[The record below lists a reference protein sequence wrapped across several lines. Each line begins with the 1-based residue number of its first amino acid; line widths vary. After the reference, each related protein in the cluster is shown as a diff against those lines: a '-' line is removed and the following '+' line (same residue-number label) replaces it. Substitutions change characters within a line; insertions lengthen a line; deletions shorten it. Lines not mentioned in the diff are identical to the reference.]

1 VGILFKNIGQAFY
14 RIWFYILVAVPILVF
29 SPFLLLT
36 TLSDKTYSQFYW
48 LARNI
53 WAKTILF
60 GMGCFPRVTW
70 QQRMEGH
77 KSYMLVAN
85 HTSMLDIML
94 MLYVS
99 KNPFVFVGK
108 KELAKIPVFG
118 FFYKRVCI
126 LVDRSNAKSRTAVY
140 RSVRQRLEKDLSIC
154 IFPEAGVPEEDI
166 ILDEFKDGAFRMAI
180 THNIPIVPITFLDCK
195 KRLPWPFFSG
205 GPGLLRV
212 KVHRFVETGIL
223 GTEDTHTIKKET
235 REMLYDT
242 LVAEQKKTP

>member
-1 VGILFKNIGQAFY
+1 MLRFFKNIGHLLY
-14 RIWFYILVAVPILVF
+14 RIWFYLLVALPIFVC
-29 SPFLLLT
+29 SPLLLLT
-36 TLSDKTYSQFYW
+36 TLSDTTYKAFYW

-60 GMGCFPRVTW
+60 GMGCFPKIKW
-70 QQRMEGH
+70 QQNMQSG

-108 KELAKIPVFG
+108 QELAKIPVFG

-126 LVDRSNAKSRTAVY
+126 LVDRSSPKSRSAVY
-140 RSVRQRLEKDLSIC
+140 RSVRERLDRGLSIC

-166 ILDEFKDGAFRMAI
+166 ILDTFKDGAFRMAI
-180 THNIPIVPITFLDCK
+180 NHNIPIVPIVFLDCK
-195 KRLPWPFFSG
+195 KRFPWSYFNG
-205 GPGLLRV
+205 GPGWLRV
-212 KVHRFVETGIL
+212 KVHSFMETEIL
-223 GTEDTHTIKKET
+223 GTTDTAMIRKRAKALILKDLLED
-235 REMLYDT
+235 
-242 LVAEQKKTP
+242 QKP

>member
-1 VGILFKNIGQAFY
+1 MLRFFKNIGHLLY
-14 RIWFYILVAVPILVF
+14 RIWFYLLVALPIFVC
-29 SPFLLLT
+29 SPLLLLT
-36 TLSDKTYSQFYW
+36 TLSDNTYKAFYW

-60 GMGCFPRVTW
+60 GMGCFPKIKW
-70 QQRMEGH
+70 QQNMQSG

-108 KELAKIPVFG
+108 QELAKIPVFG

-126 LVDRSNAKSRTAVY
+126 LVDRSSPKSRSAVY
-140 RSVRQRLEKDLSIC
+140 RSVRERLDRGLSIC

-166 ILDEFKDGAFRMAI
+166 ILDTFKDGAFRMAI
-180 THNIPIVPITFLDCK
+180 NHNIPIVPIVFLDCK
-195 KRLPWPFFSG
+195 KRFPWSYFNG
-205 GPGLLRV
+205 GPGWLRV
-212 KVHRFVETGIL
+212 KVHSFMETEIL
-223 GTEDTHTIKKET
+223 GTTDTAMIRKRAKALILKDLLED
-235 REMLYDT
+235 
-242 LVAEQKKTP
+242 QKP

>member
-1 VGILFKNIGQAFY
+1 MLTLLKNIGHALY
-14 RIWFYILVAVPILVF
+14 RIWFYVLVAVPILLF

-36 TLSDKTYSQFYW
+36 TFSEKTYHAFYW

-60 GMGCFPRVTW
+60 GMGCIPKITW
-70 QQRMEGH
+70 EQNLEKN

-126 LVDRSNAKSRTAVY
+126 LVDRSDAKSRIAVY
-140 RSVRQRLEKDLSIC
+140 RSVRKRLAKGLSIC
-154 IFPEAGVPEEDI
+154 IFPEAGVPDEAV
-166 ILDEFKDGAFRMAI
+166 ILDNFKDGAFRMAI
-180 THNIPIVPITFLDCK
+180 QHSIPLVPMTFLDCK
-195 KRLPWPFFSG
+195 KRFSWTFFSG
-205 GPGLLRV
+205 GPGILRV
-212 KVHRFVETGIL
+212 RVHSFVETAL
-223 GTEDTHTIKKET
+223 LEPEDTRTIRKET
-235 REMLYDT
+235 RT
-242 LVAEQKKTP
+242 LIKNTLLEDQK

>member
-1 VGILFKNIGQAFY
+1 MLKNIGHALY
-14 RIWFYILVAVPILVF
+14 RIWFYVLVAVPILLF

-36 TLSDKTYSQFYW
+36 TFSEKTYHAFYW

-60 GMGCFPRVTW
+60 GMGCIPKITW
-70 QQRMEGH
+70 EQNLEKN

-126 LVDRSNAKSRTAVY
+126 LVDRSDAKSRIAVY
-140 RSVRQRLEKDLSIC
+140 RSVRKRLAKGLSIC
-154 IFPEAGVPEEDI
+154 IFPEAGVPDEAV
-166 ILDEFKDGAFRMAI
+166 ILDNFKDGAFRMAI
-180 THNIPIVPITFLDCK
+180 QHSIPLVPMTFLDCK
-195 KRLPWPFFSG
+195 KRFSWTFFSG
-205 GPGLLRV
+205 GPGILRV
-212 KVHRFVETGIL
+212 RVHSFVETAL
-223 GTEDTHTIKKET
+223 LEPEDTRTIRKET
-235 REMLYDT
+235 RT
-242 LVAEQKKTP
+242 LIKNTLLEDQK